1 MVNWNWN
8 FGEVT
13 VNPYRIETLTPYPT
27 SAQFTVNYIATN
39 ANSAYLMVVNQNTG
53 DTNNYIIDTENDS
66 RVIDLSGFASGLYS
80 IILIC
85 NGDIQNS
92 KNLLK
97 Q

>member
-13 VNPYRIETLTPYPT
+13 VNPYRIETLTPNPT

-66 RVIDLSGFASGLYS
+66 RVIDLSGFASGLYP

-85 NGDIQNS
+85 DSDIQNS